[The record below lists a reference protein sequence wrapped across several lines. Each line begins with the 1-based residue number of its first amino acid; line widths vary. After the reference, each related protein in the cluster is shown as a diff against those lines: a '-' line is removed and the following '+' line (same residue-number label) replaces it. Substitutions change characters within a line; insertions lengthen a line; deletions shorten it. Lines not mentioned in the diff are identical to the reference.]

1 MESANYQRV
10 ATVAAAR
17 GQRRGLQVR
26 KTGPARGA
34 KRRSGRG
41 QPGRGEKKVSLEDRV
56 LRSFAKKKF
65 ANRKI
70 VRTCALAF
78 ERSRE
83 PE

>member
-10 ATVAAAR
+10 VTVAAAR

-34 KRRSGRG
+34 KRRSGQG
-41 QPGRGEKKVSLEDRV
+41 PLGGGEKKVSLEDRV
-56 LRSFAKKKF
+56 LHSFAKKNF
-65 ANRKI
+65 ANRKN
-70 VRTCALAF
+70 VRTFAPAF